1 MKQTLKRNILFT
13 LFCLLTVTM
22 AAQDNRDLQMK
33 KKIQQAAAAIQTM
46 QCDFTQTK
54 QLKMLND
61 QLVSKGKL
69 YYQKSDKLRWE
80 YVTPYAYTFILNGR
94 QVLLKRSNRSDVMDV
109 AQNKIFKEIAQIMM
123 SSVTG
128 TALTDEKR
136 FKVSIQEEGTEY
148 IATLWPQQKTLK
160 QTFQKMVVHL
170 SRQQGVVSSII
181 LTEKNGDQTVINLKN
196 IRLNETIGAN
206 MFMVR

>member
-1 MKQTLKRNILFT
+1 MQKARIILTLLCM
-13 LFCLLTVTM
+13 LVLS
-22 AAQDNRDLQMK
+22 ASAQETQDLQIK

-46 QCDFTQTK
+46 QCDFIQTK

-61 QLVSKGKL
+61 KLVSKGKL
-69 YYQKSDKLRWE
+69 YYQKSDKLHWE

-109 AQNKIFKEIAQIMM
+109 AQNKVFKEIAQIMM

-128 TALTDEKR
+128 SALTDNKR
-136 FKVSIQEEGTEY
+136 FKVSITEQGGEY
-148 IATLWPQQKTLK
+148 IATLWPQQKALR
-160 QTFQKMVVHL
+160 QTFQKMVLHIPK
-170 SRQQGVVSSII
+170 QQAIVSTII
-181 LTEKNGDQTVINLKN
+181 LTEKNGDQTVINLNN

-206 MFMVR
+206 LFVVR